1 MPRGMRP
8 IDNLISQKAY
18 HTMKLEKI
26 LSKLS
31 PEEQVFVSGLIDKDP
46 LTGVYNRRKF
56 DQDIGLVVAMSDRMN
71 RGTSLLFIDIDN
83 FKSYNDQY
91 GHQKGDQALRDVTKA
106 IENSLRDYDQIHIY
120 RYGGEEFVVIIPDIK
135 PKESFKIGDRLREN
149 VKEACGITISIGIS
163 HYREISDDLQGLVNS
178 ADKALYEAK
187 RRGRDRV
194 VIFEES

>member
-1 MPRGMRP
+1 ME
-8 IDNLISQKAY
+8 
-18 HTMKLEKI
+18 LEKI

-56 DQDIGLVVAMSDRMN
+56 DRDIELVVAMSDRMN
-71 RGTSLLFIDIDN
+71 RGTSLLILDIDH
-83 FKSYNDQY
+83 FKRFNDQY
-91 GHQKGDQALRDVTKA
+91 GHQKGDQVLREVTRA
-106 IENSLRDYDQIHIY
+106 IENSLRYYDQIHLY
-120 RYGGEEFVVIIPDIK
+120 RYGGEEFVVIIPDIT
-135 PKESFKIGDRLREN
+135 PTDSFNIGDRLRKN

-163 HYREISDDLQGLVNS
+163 HYRESSDDLQSLLNN

-187 RRGRDRV
+187 RRGRDQV